1 MYFQLGRARLLSLNE
16 ANFSSSLGSHPPL
29 SGYGGESLR
38 ACCGLSGGNGDGG
51 GGVGG
56 GGGGVEGE
64 LLREIVV
71 TGGVSCWNH
80 VLFWCVSCC

>member
-38 ACCGLSGGNGDGG
+38 ACGGLGGGNGDGG

-71 TGGVSCWNH
+71 TGGVSCWNP
-80 VLFWCVSCC
+80 VLFWWVSCC